1 MPIRSKLTHCILCA
15 SPEHKAPNCPRREIG
30 ADAKAAVRAAAK
42 EARLAA
48 AVAKKA
54 AVKAKADAKRL
65 AARAVIMT
73 TKARKADEDAWHNA
87 VYNAILATVGP
98 MPQTAGNYKNSRWAV
113 AVDICVNCER
123 GPLGCMCL

>member
-1 MPIRSKLTHCILCA
+1 MPVLSKLTHCVLCA
-15 SPEHKAPNCPRREIG
+15 SPEHKAPNCPRRKLR
-30 ADAKAAVRAAAK
+30 ADAKAAVRSAAK

-65 AARAVIMT
+65 AARAIVMA
-73 TKARKADEDAWHNA
+73 TKARKDDEDAFHNT
-87 VYNAILATVGP
+87 VYNAIVSTIAP
-98 MPQTAGNYKNSRWAV
+98 MPQTACNYKNSRWAV
-113 AVDICVNCER
+113 AVDVCVRCER